1 MFSSD
6 KGLAKPEHTILLL
19 TVLVITA
26 SAFLPKQYG
35 VPTRSLLLLV
45 SRVSWQN
52 NFQGDV
58 GFDLTELNHD
68 RIYFLGIL
76 GTRPSIQ
83 M

>member
-35 VPTRSLLLLV
+35 VPTHSLLLLV

-52 NFQGDV
+52 NFLG
-58 GFDLTELNHD
+58 DLTELNHD

-83 M
+83 I